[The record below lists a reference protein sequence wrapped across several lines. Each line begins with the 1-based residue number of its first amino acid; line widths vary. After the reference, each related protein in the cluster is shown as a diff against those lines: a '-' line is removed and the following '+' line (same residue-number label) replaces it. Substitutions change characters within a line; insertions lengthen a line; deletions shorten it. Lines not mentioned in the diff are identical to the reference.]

1 MVAIVP
7 LIWSSFVLFAGLLL
21 FKVANT
27 IVESKL
33 SIESTTTSSSTLGS
47 TVQTSYFEVF
57 QAALSLG
64 CIYAIK
70 KIRYR
75 RPYLLAMMLVLISN
89 IMIVMKFFGDQESP
103 LIQVQFLYT
112 IAFSF
117 GIRLTS
123 FFLVSLITVFASV
136 AFLQIRLSVI
146 VDRTSEENS
155 SSTLQ
160 LSWMSG
166 VMMVY
171 VFLWIYYAYQ
181 DELRRKVN
189 FVFYLF
195 TKF

>member
-1 MVAIVP
+1 M
-7 LIWSSFVLFAGLLL
+7 
-21 FKVANT
+21 
-27 IVESKL
+27 
-33 SIESTTTSSSTLGS
+33 
-47 TVQTSYFEVF
+47 
-57 QAALSLG
+57 
-64 CIYAIK
+64 
-70 KIRYR
+70 
-75 RPYLLAMMLVLISN
+75 
-89 IMIVMKFFGDQESP
+89 SP

-123 FFLVSLITVFASV
+123 FFFVSVITIIASI

-146 VDRTSEENS
+146 VDQSQSENS

-189 FVFYLF
+189 FVTQYRRV
-195 TKF
+195 KEY